1 MAYFKIVLK
10 GGHMGAGKSY
20 DMVRYYRAR
29 DMLSAFSSAQSLSR
43 AKKNPNATAVYSIE
57 PVAAEEYRRGK
68 RQERKDP
75 YLTYRRRNSRKVCTY
90 QK

>member
-29 DMLSAFSSAQSLSR
+29 DMISAFTSAQSLSR
-43 AKKNPNATAVYSIE
+43 AKKNANATSVYSIE
-57 PVAAEEYRRGK
+57 PVPEEEYHRGK
-68 RQERKDP
+68 LQERKDP
-75 YLTYRRRNSRKVCTY
+75 YLTYRRRSSRRVCTY

>member
-29 DMLSAFSSAQSLSR
+29 DMMSAFASAHTLSR
-43 AKKNPNATAVYSIE
+43 AKKSANATAVYSIE
-57 PVAAEEYRRGK
+57 PVEAEEYRRGK
-68 RQERKDP
+68 QKEKKDP
-75 YLTYRRRNSRKVCTY
+75 YLTYRRRNSRRACTY